1 MTLKGLSLLLGGWGS
16 KLGREKSTL
25 MILSALIWQYKI
37 HTYLCTNQQIHDIL
51 KERKIFKVIRKS
63 AIEVEE
69 LRWEMWKLSQLDLSL
84 ARGYFMHKYVQH
96 MPIAMCYRQEYIYF
110 ANAKLSLSSRL
121 SLCDAPPLGNRRED
135 LQLETSRE
143 NLWPC
148 RSSRFFLGRDNLILT
163 AKKTKNEGY
172 YYLKNKC
179 LIQVSTL
186 SLKVP
191 NPLSD

>member
-1 MTLKGLSLLLGGWGS
+1 M
-16 KLGREKSTL
+16 
-25 MILSALIWQYKI
+25 Q
-37 HTYLCTNQQIHDIL
+37 N
-51 KERKIFKVIRKS
+51 
-63 AIEVEE
+63 
-69 LRWEMWKLSQLDLSL
+69 
-84 ARGYFMHKYVQH
+84 
-96 MPIAMCYRQEYIYF
+96 
-110 ANAKLSLSSRL
+110 SLSSRL

>member
-25 MILSALIWQYKI
+25 MILSALKYI
-37 HTYLCTNQQIHDIL
+37 HTCALTNKFMTSWQ
-51 KERKIFKVIRKS
+51 RKISKLIKKCNWSWR
-63 AIEVEE
+63 AE
-69 LRWEMWKLSQLDLSL
+69 RWEMWKLSQLDLSL

-163 AKKTKNEGY
+163 AKKTKNEGTITS
-172 YYLKNKC
+172 KIN
-179 LIQVSTL
+179 VSF
-186 SLKVP
+186 KFQRWV
-191 NPLSD
+191 

>member
-25 MILSALIWQYKI
+25 MILSALKI
-37 HTYLCTNQQIHDIL
+37 HTYLCTNQQIHNIL
-51 KERKIFKVIRKS
+51 KAEDLQTDKKVQLKLKSWDEKCESYRSSIYHSLGATLCTSMFNICLLQCVIGKSIFT
-63 AIEVEE
+63 
-69 LRWEMWKLSQLDLSL
+69 LQMQ
-84 ARGYFMHKYVQH
+84 
-96 MPIAMCYRQEYIYF
+96 
-110 ANAKLSLSSRL
+110 NSLSSRL